1 MATGSVTVC
10 VDGTGLDDNE
20 KDGEVGE
27 LEEDEDGEDDDAE
40 TECEGEDCE
49 RERDGE
55 WLDGKR
61 DVGPG
66 PPVLSEWPP
75 HAVVTRATPK
85 SHPLCSHTTSFIALF
100 PPCAYSLVN
109 SHYKIICFL
118 VQGP

>member
-27 LEEDEDGEDDDAE
+27 DEDGEDDDVE
-40 TECEGEDCE
+40 TECEEEDCE

-55 WLDGKR
+55 WLDGKLV
-61 DVGPG
+61 VGPR
-66 PPVLSEWPP
+66 PAVLSEWPP

-85 SHPLCSHTTSFIALF
+85 SHPLRIHTTSFISLF
-100 PPCAYSLVN
+100 PPCAYSLIN
-109 SHYKIICFL
+109 SHYEAFAL
-118 VQGP
+118 S